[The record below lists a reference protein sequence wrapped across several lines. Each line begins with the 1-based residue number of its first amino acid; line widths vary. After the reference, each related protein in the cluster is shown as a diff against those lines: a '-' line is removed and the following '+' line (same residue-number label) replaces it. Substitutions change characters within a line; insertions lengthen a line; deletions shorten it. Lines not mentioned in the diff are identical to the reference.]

1 MKEKRR
7 KNPKFLSLE
16 ASASSLTPMKNGY
29 PHKPTKNQ
37 IESEV
42 LPMALAQE
50 KIYTIEDIYALPDG
64 QRAELIDGQIYN
76 MAPPTTNHQR
86 LVAKLSHQILS
97 HIDAKGGNCEVFP
110 APFAVFL
117 NKDDLNY
124 VEPDI
129 SVICDKSKLDKR
141 GCNGAPDWIIE
152 IVSPSSRKMDY
163 STKNT
168 LYSNTGVREYWIVD
182 PDKERT
188 TIYRYQQD
196 SAPMI
201 FMFDQDIPV
210 SIYDEFSICIAKM
223 L

>member
-1 MKEKRR
+1 
-7 KNPKFLSLE
+7 
-16 ASASSLTPMKNGY
+16 
-29 PHKPTKNQ
+29 
-37 IESEV
+37 
-42 LPMALAQE
+42 MAFAQE
-50 KIYTIEDIYALPDG
+50 KIYTIDDIYALPDG

-129 SVICDKSKLDKR
+129 SVICDKTKLDDR

-152 IVSPSSRKMDY
+152 IISPSTQHIDY
-163 STKNT
+163 GIKLFKYRSA
-168 LYSNTGVREYWIVD
+168 GVREYWIINPKMNTVNV
-182 PDKERT
+182 
-188 TIYRYQQD
+188 
-196 SAPMI
+196 
-201 FMFDQDIPV
+201 FDFDRATKSCQYSFDENIPV
-210 SIYDEFSICIAKM
+210 CIYKDFIINIKDM
-223 L
+223 LS